1 MINLPLNII
10 EMKSMICKDSFKRGD
25 YKRVPQGI
33 SALSNTKRKGRGYY
47 IKMPKSTSVDFV
59 KKCREIEAEEL
70 HNSTAKEENSVIK
83 EVIRWLKGH

>member
-1 MINLPLNII
+1 MVRENGD
-10 EMKSMICKDSFKRGD
+10 SMICGKGMNP
-25 YKRVPQGI
+25 YKTVKSCKG
-33 SALSNTKRKGRGYY
+33 LSHKEERNGRGYY
-47 IKMPKSTSVDFV
+47 IRMPKSTSVDFV